1 MISPL
6 MAPCSAGTGYSWV
19 PVAGKKDCAVPVSNA
34 RLRYRSDPALVRA
47 GLAGR
52 PEAWRELIDRYG
64 RLVHSIPRRYGW
76 SEADADDVFQIVFA
90 ILYRKLDTIRDQ
102 RQLIFVADQHDASRV
117 LPDRQA
123 NPALRAARPDG
134 AGHRGAIG

>member
-1 MISPL
+1 M
-6 MAPCSAGTGYSWV
+6 
-19 PVAGKKDCAVPVSNA
+19 AGKKDCAVPVSNA
-34 RLRYRSDPALVRA
+34 RLRYRSDAALVRA
-47 GLAGR
+47 CLAGR

-102 RQLIFVADQHDASRV
+102 
-117 LPDRQA
+117 
-123 NPALRAARPDG
+123 
-134 AGHRGAIG
+134 

>member
-6 MAPCSAGTGYSWV
+6 MAPRSAGTGYSWV

-34 RLRYRSDPALVRA
+34 RLRYRSDAALVRA
-47 GLAGR
+47 CLAGR

-102 RQLIFVADQHDASRV
+102 
-117 LPDRQA
+117 
-123 NPALRAARPDG
+123 
-134 AGHRGAIG
+134 